1 MFELKF
7 VDWYEY
13 TNLLKKLHDSVRMRT
28 FDHIVAIGRGGCI
41 IAAYL
46 ASKLGIPAF
55 CPVFVRHVVRAG
67 ETTMIEHDLCTVK
80 SLTGRLL
87 VVDDWLCDGI
97 AMKYVLDLL
106 PKGTTVTTLV
116 MFNRRGS
123 AFNPDIVASYVD
135 ETEREILL
143 PYDPAG

>member
-1 MFELKF
+1 MKI
-7 VDWYEY
+7 VSWDEY
-13 TNLLKKLHDSVRMRT
+13 ANLLRKLHESVRMRT

-55 CPVFVRHVVRAG
+55 CPVFVRHMVRAG

-80 SLTGRLL
+80 SLKGRLL
-87 VVDDWLCDGI
+87 LVDDWLCDGI
-97 AMKYVLDLL
+97 AMNYVINLF
-106 PKGTTVTTLV
+106 PKDTTVTTLV
-116 MFNRRGS
+116 MFNRRTS
-123 AFNPDIVASYVD
+123 AFEPDIVASSV
-135 ETEREILL
+135 EAHEREILF